1 MQGQSAIGDTT
12 YGMGF
17 TDQFSNNFIFCTTQG
32 ARMSCYGQTSV
43 TCTYNR
49 VSLTGPEIV
58 VNGILKNSD
67 GTVITS
73 DKNKKE
79 EISQGIV
86 GYIAL
91 FDRLR
96 PVSFR
101 LKGRNRRHLGFIAQD
116 VESAMQEVGIESND
130 FAGLV
135 IDEEGGY
142 GLRYEEFI
150 PMLVEKVQRQDAQI
164 KEILKWKES

>member
-1 MQGQSAIGDTT
+1 
-12 YGMGF
+12 
-17 TDQFSNNFIFCTTQG
+17 
-32 ARMSCYGQTSV
+32 MSCASQTSV

-58 VNGILKNSD
+58 VNGTLKNAD

-73 DKNKKE
+73 DRNQKE
-79 EISQGIV
+79 DIREDV
-86 GYIAL
+86 ENYLAL

-101 LKGRNRRHLGFIAQD
+101 LKDRTRRHLGFVAQD
-116 VESAMQEVGIESND
+116 VEAAMEATGVDSLNFAALVSDPES
-130 FAGLV
+130 
-135 IDEEGGY
+135 GY

-150 PMLVEKVQRQDAQI
+150 PLLVAKVRRLEDMI
-164 KEILKWKES
+164 KEIQSWM